1 MVASTQWVE
10 QDSGSVVKSAEVAE
24 AEDAPVVVDSNSD
37 LFVTGNVEGW
47 SMEQTR
53 NGRPAPADEAR
64 TTCITCWP
72 STPLS
77 TSRQ

>member
-1 MVASTQWVE
+1 MVTSTQWVE
-10 QDSGSVVKSAEVAE
+10 QDSGSVVKSAE